1 MKTNVSE
8 SILAVQGIVK
18 KFGGVVALDGVDL
31 TVHTGEIRG
40 LIGPNGSGKTT
51 MFNVLTGY
59 IPVTAGI
66 MNFEGNTIKGLSTY
80 QLARKGIARTFQHIE
95 LFKGLS
101 VLDNVTVAVQCRE
114 KSRPFGVMFNT
125 PVIKRDEQT
134 FRKKAEQA
142 LEFVGIIQY
151 KDYPASGLAYGQQ
164 RLVEIARALATEPRL
179 LLLDEPAAGM
189 NPTEKQNLSHLIN
202 KIRESGITVVL
213 IDHDMKMVCGLADE
227 ITVLDCGKKI
237 AEGKPEDIQNNPAVI
252 AAYLGEGSNE
262 GISVHKK
269 SSFNEYEQHKDI
281 LSLDHI
287 NTYYGAAHILKDIT
301 FSVKAGEFVALIGAN
316 GAGKTTLLRTISGMI
331 TPKFGKISYEG
342 FDITAVPVYKLV
354 AEGVIHV
361 PEGRGIFPQL
371 TVRENIMMGA
381 YLRKDKNDIEKD
393 YEYALSLF
401 PRLQERIAQLGGSL
415 SGGEQQMLAIA
426 RAMMARPKLLLLDEP
441 SMGLSPR
448 YTEEVFKVVSRIH
461 ADGQTVVLVEQ
472 NAKAALSVADRA
484 FVIEVGSIVLE
495 GPAQKLLQDPKVRA
509 AYLGG

>member
-1 MKTNVSE
+1 M
-8 SILAVQGIVK
+8 
-18 KFGGVVALDGVDL
+18 
-31 TVHTGEIRG
+31 
-40 LIGPNGSGKTT
+40 
-51 MFNVLTGY
+51 
-59 IPVTAGI
+59 
-66 MNFEGNTIKGLSTY
+66 
-80 QLARKGIARTFQHIE
+80 
-95 LFKGLS
+95 
-101 VLDNVTVAVQCRE
+101 
-114 KSRPFGVMFNT
+114 
-125 PVIKRDEQT
+125 
-134 FRKKAEQA
+134 
-142 LEFVGIIQY
+142 
-151 KDYPASGLAYGQQ
+151 
-164 RLVEIARALATEPRL
+164 
-179 LLLDEPAAGM
+179 
-189 NPTEKQNLSHLIN
+189 
-202 KIRESGITVVL
+202 
-213 IDHDMKMVCGLADE
+213 
-227 ITVLDCGKKI
+227 
-237 AEGKPEDIQNNPAVI
+237 
-252 AAYLGEGSNE
+252 
-262 GISVHKK
+262 
-269 SSFNEYEQHKDI
+269 